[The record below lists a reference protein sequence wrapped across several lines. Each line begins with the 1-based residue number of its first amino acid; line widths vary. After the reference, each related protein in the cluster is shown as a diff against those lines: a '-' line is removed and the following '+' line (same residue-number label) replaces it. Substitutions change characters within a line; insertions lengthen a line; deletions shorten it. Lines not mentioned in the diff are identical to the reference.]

1 MRKLIA
7 FFILSILGLSIWAQT
22 DSTKSPLKI
31 NGYLEAYYCY
41 DFNDPSNHNR
51 PDFIYSYNRHNEV
64 NINLGLIKAAYQKKK
79 TRANLG
85 LMAGTYPNANLRSEP
100 GVLKNIYEANIG
112 LSISKKNNLWIDA
125 GIFTSHIGFESA
137 IGKDCWNL
145 TRSLL
150 AENSPY
156 YESGVKLSYTSVNNK
171 WFMSALLLNGW
182 QHIQRSNANNT
193 PAFGHQ
199 LTYKPNSKITLNS
212 SSFVGNDKPDS
223 MIQMRYFHNFYGQLQ
238 FYKKLGVTIG
248 FDIGVEKKAK
258 NKTNYNKW
266 YSPVLIV
273 KYSPTTKLNI
283 AIRGEYYS
291 DRNQV
296 IVTTGTLHGFE
307 TYGYSLNIDYSI
319 SEDLVWRIEGRK
331 FSSADAIFIKNNRSI
346 NEDHFITTALMLSF

>member
-1 MRKLIA
+1 MKKLIA
-7 FFILSILGLSIWAQT
+7 FFISSVFMLSIRAQT

-31 NGYLEAYYCY
+31 NGYLEVYYCY

-64 NINLGLIKAAYQKKK
+64 NVNLGLIKAAYQKKK

-85 LMAGTYPNANLRSEP
+85 LMAGTYPNANLRAEP

-112 LSISKKNNLWIDA
+112 VSISKKKNIWIDA
-125 GIFTSHIGFESA
+125 GIFPSHIGFESA

-156 YESGVKLSYTSVNNK
+156 YESGVKLSYTSINNK

-223 MIQMRYFHNFYGQLQ
+223 IIQMRYFHNFYGQFQ

-248 FDIGVEKKAK
+248 FDIGVEEKAK

-273 KYSPTTKLNI
+273 KYSPTTKIDI

-296 IVTTGTLHGFE
+296 IITTGTLHGFQ
-307 TYGYSLNIDYSI
+307 TYGYSLNMDYSI
-319 SEDLVWRIEGRK
+319 SEDLVWRIEGRN

-346 NEDHFITTALMLSF
+346 NEDYFITTALVLSL

>member
-1 MRKLIA
+1 MKKLIA
-7 FFILSILGLSIWAQT
+7 FFISSVFMLSIRAQT

-31 NGYLEAYYCY
+31 NGYLEVYYCY

-64 NINLGLIKAAYQKKK
+64 NVNLGLIKAAYQKKK

-85 LMAGTYPNANLRSEP
+85 LMAGTYPNANLRAEP

-112 LSISKKNNLWIDA
+112 VSISKKKNIWIDA
-125 GIFTSHIGFESA
+125 GIFPSHIGFESA

-171 WFMSALLLNGW
+171 WFMSALILNGW

-193 PAFGHQ
+193 PAVGHQ
-199 LTYKPNSKITLNS
+199 LTYRPNSKITLNS

-223 MIQMRYFHNFYGQLQ
+223 IIQMRYFHNFYGQFQ

-248 FDIGVEKKAK
+248 FDIGIEEKAK

-296 IVTTGTLHGFE
+296 IITTGTLHGFQ
-307 TYGYSLNIDYSI
+307 TYGYSLNMDYSI
-319 SEDLVWRIEGRK
+319 SEDLVWRIEGRN

-346 NEDHFITTALMLSF
+346 NEDYFITTALVLSL